1 MGEKPLHEK
10 NSYFRP
16 YFFLLLAFLA
26 GCLCAGLFFN
36 RQRFGGSGE
45 LDTRYNIQHG
55 RAAEIVG
62 RLEDELERERDIN
75 RQLRE
80 HNTRAR
86 DITEGLAS
94 AAERN
99 VRNLQDA
106 VVLIGEIREKLK
118 VLEDFYNNSDTGN
131 SSP

>member
-1 MGEKPLHEK
+1 MHEK
-10 NSYFRP
+10 NSRFRP
-16 YFFLLLAFLA
+16 YLFLLLAFLA

-36 RQRFGGSGE
+36 RQRFGGIGE
-45 LDTRYNIQHG
+45 LDTRYDNQHG

-75 RQLRE
+75 RRLRE

-86 DITEGLAS
+86 NITEGLAG

-106 VVLIGEIREKLK
+106 VGLIREIREKLK

-131 SSP
+131 GDR

>member
-1 MGEKPLHEK
+1 MHEK
-10 NSYFRP
+10 SRRFHP

-36 RQRFGGSGE
+36 RQRFVGSGE
-45 LDTRYNIQHG
+45 LDTRYDDQYG
-55 RAAEIVG
+55 RATEIVG

-75 RQLRE
+75 RRLRE

-86 DITEGLAS
+86 NITEGLAG

-106 VVLIGEIREKLK
+106 VVLIREIREKLK

-131 SSP
+131 GDH